1 MRKEKTVTEKF
12 FMLKCVVVVVVVDV
26 AIVCFE
32 CSPNHLVD
40 HGLLSLWRA

>member
-12 FMLKCVVVVVVVDV
+12 FMLKCVVVVDV

-32 CSPNHLVD
+32 CSPNHIVD
-40 HGLLSLWRA
+40 HGLLSLW